1 MFLLETLKKNDNSTA
16 NDYYQLNVIGLDI
29 IIFFFIKTYLEPF
42 VPEPAHSKQQQ
53 MRSFNT
59 RHQRIE

>member
-29 IIFFFIKTYLEPF
+29 IIFFFYQNLLGAIRSRTCSLQAAADAF
-42 VPEPAHSKQQQ
+42 LQHST
-53 MRSFNT
+53 ST
-59 RHQRIE
+59 D